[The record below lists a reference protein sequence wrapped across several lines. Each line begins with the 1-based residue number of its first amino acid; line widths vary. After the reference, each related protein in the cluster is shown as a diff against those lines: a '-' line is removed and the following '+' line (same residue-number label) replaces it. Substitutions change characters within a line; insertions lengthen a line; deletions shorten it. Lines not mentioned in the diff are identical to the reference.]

1 MKRTLAALLA
11 VVLLGLAGCSSW
23 REDTYYVEESHI
35 EQPLP
40 TEAPTEAEETP
51 VVSNRTEL
59 RGTVLSFIRN
69 WTERGEIRVKDYEGD
84 LSGDLSE
91 ILNYATQEDP
101 IGAYAVD
108 YADAELTGTGRSGS
122 IALSLVFRR
131 SAAEISSIVTVNGI
145 SSAKAKIQQAL
156 TAYDTALTLRI
167 RNYADT
173 DIEGYVRD
181 YCLEHLDQ
189 IAAVPE
195 LSAEVY
201 PNEGA
206 TRILELHFSYPD
218 TRDELQRKLAS
229 VKTILSS
236 ASSYVS
242 AGRTDRDR
250 AVLLYRFLT
259 TRFAY
264 TVGETESAMPAYD
277 LLCEGIAHSL
287 SFAAVFRMECET
299 AGVECWLVSGTR
311 DGQPYTWNLL
321 SLEDG
326 WYHVDL
332 MDSVLSGE
340 KAFRLLTPE
349 QAQDAGYVWDYA
361 AYPAEAAPQE
371 APEPTAPPTEGPAPE
386 PTEPPVP
393 TEPPTEPPTEE
404 PATAPA
410 EP

>member
-1 MKRTLAALLA
+1 MKRILAAVLA
-11 VVLLGLAGCSSW
+11 GAVLLLTGCSGWS
-23 REDTYYVEESHI
+23 DGTYYVEESHV

-40 TEAPTEAEETP
+40 TAAPTEAEEPPT
-51 VVSNRTEL
+51 VSNRNEL

-69 WTERGEIRVKDYEGD
+69 WTERGEILVQNYTGE
-84 LSGDLSE
+84 LSADLSE
-91 ILNYATQEDP
+91 TLAYATQEDP

-108 YADAELTGTGRSGS
+108 YADAELSGTSRSGS
-122 IALSLVFRR
+122 ISLSLVFRR

-145 SSAKAKIQQAL
+145 TSAKARIQQAL

-167 RNYADT
+167 RNYTDT
-173 DIEGYVRD
+173 DIERFVRD

-189 IAAVPE
+189 VAAVPE
-195 LSAEVY
+195 LSAELY

-242 AGRTDRDR
+242 VGKTDRDR
-250 AVLLYRFLT
+250 AALLYRFLT
-259 TRFAY
+259 ARFAY

-287 SFAAVFRMECET
+287 SFATVFRMECAT
-299 AGVECWLVSGTR
+299 AGVDCWLVSGTR
-311 DGQPYTWNLL
+311 DGQSYAWNLL

-326 WYHVDL
+326 WYCVDL

-340 KAFRLLTPE
+340 KEFRLLTPA
-349 QAQDAGYVWDYA
+349 QAQDAGYDWDID

-371 APEPTAPPTEGPAPE
+371 DPEPPTAPVEDPTQASSE
-386 PTEPPVP
+386 PTEPQP
-393 TEPPTEPPTEE
+393 TDPPTEPTASAPTE
-404 PATAPA
+404 P
-410 EP
+410 